1 MKIGFVG
8 LGKMGSQMVER
19 LITHHHEVVAFDLS
33 ENARRLAASNGAV
46 PVESLKDLAGRL
58 QPPRA
63 IWIMLPAG
71 APTDETILSLAPLLS
86 KGDLI
91 VDGGNSHYKDSVRR
105 QAILKEVG
113 ILFLDAG
120 TSGGV
125 WGLREGYCLMI
136 GGEQE
141 AFKRMEPIFQA
152 LAPKDGYARVGGS
165 GAGHFV
171 KMVHNGIEYGLLQAY
186 AEGFEILE
194 AKREFGLDLAG
205 ISHLWNHG
213 SVVRSWILEL
223 AERVFQRSP
232 HLDEIQGFI
241 ADSGEGRWTAAEAID
256 REVPAPVIILS
267 LLERLRSRQSESF
280 SAKTIAALRNE
291 FGGHGVKKI

>member
-1 MKIGFVG
+1 
-8 LGKMGSQMVER
+8 
-19 LITHHHEVVAFDLS
+19 
-33 ENARRLAASNGAV
+33 
-46 PVESLKDLAGRL
+46 
-58 QPPRA
+58 
-63 IWIMLPAG
+63 MLPAG